1 MGAAENASKQDPR
14 PPTRL
19 HINAGTLYTSQ
30 GVPIVLRG
38 VDALIAPGGQPG
50 RGKDMDGK
58 LVQIRSGRVFL
69 SYDSLTRLL
78 NHKLK
83 DGKVKDLKISSDKG
97 QVKIG
102 GKVHKVLDIPF
113 EIKGPVRVTPDGHL
127 ALHASTE
134 KAAKLPI
141 GGIADALG
149 LNMQKVVGKQAGKG
163 VRAREQDIYFDP
175 DQLWGLPV
183 HSRVTQAQV
192 ESQGLVLTFSEGGAT
207 HETARKR

>member
-1 MGAAENASKQDPR
+1 MATASAFNGRRSGRAARPKRPQRAKQKRAARFFPRLLGNCADPSIEVEVTLRVCIGLLCLLGMGAAENASKQDPR

-83 DGKVKDLKISSDKG
+83 NGKVKDLKVSSDKG
-97 QVKIG
+97 QVKID
-102 GKVHKVLDIPF
+102 GKVHKGLDIPF
-113 EIKGPVRVTPDGHL
+113 EVKGPVRVTADGHL
-127 ALHASTE
+127 ALHA
-134 KAAKLPI
+134 
-141 GGIADALG
+141 
-149 LNMQKVVGKQAGKG
+149 
-163 VRAREQDIYFDP
+163 
-175 DQLWGLPV
+175 
-183 HSRVTQAQV
+183 
-192 ESQGLVLTFSEGGAT
+192 
-207 HETARKR
+207 